1 LLPTEKVSRP
11 QSAVTHRREHSCPQ
25 LFHLL
30 TAFIV
35 ISIGRSFG
43 DPILA
48 AQQLTSAE
56 RQKVQDWYVRTVER
70 TGDGQWGVAIGTMD
84 GRVLWSL
91 NPELE
96 LIPAST
102 AKLFTTGFTRAT
114 AGGGARISTRVIGRG
129 RLDSTSGRWE
139 GSWQL
144 ELGGDPTLERPG
156 RGGPTLRE
164 LARQLRQQG
173 IRVLEG
179 PMAMTS
185 RTGPASS
192 RYPTVWSTDF
202 VGQLYAPP
210 VGPVTLHE
218 NTVSLTFRPG
228 PDVGSPPTLVSAYPA
243 GIERLVRI
251 NATTTGGA
259 RRRLG
264 LIADSD
270 GGWTL
275 IGSVGLGSRNVGLSA
290 VAHDPTSVLTYAWSA
305 ALERGGIQWIN
316 RSAPATSL
324 QALPVVL
331 AKVESAPFDSV
342 AVEINRRSLNIG
354 AELVLQWAAAS
365 QTAGPSMVTQHVRD
379 VVGPRAQI
387 RLVDG
392 SGLSELDRVSPLTQM
407 LYLARYPQLR
417 GAERFPFLL
426 PANGI
431 GTLRGLRGGMA
442 RGVVHAKT
450 GTLDRVATLA
460 GYLGRTDGVL
470 VISLMYNGRRIGP
483 ARAAEWELF
492 RLLGAE
498 GVDLTGALETHM
510 GGPTPVID
518 EDPTDSVGQQ

>member
-1 LLPTEKVSRP
+1 MHSRLFPALLV
-11 QSAVTHRREHSCPQ
+11 V
-25 LFHLL
+25 LL
-30 TAFIV
+30 
-35 ISIGRSFG
+35 SGSSSPG
-43 DPILA
+43 GLA
-48 AQQLTSAE
+48 AQQLTPGELARVE
-56 RQKVQDWYVRTVER
+56 EWYRRTLER
-70 TGDGQWGVAIGTMD
+70 TGDGQWGIAIGTMD
-84 GRVLWSL
+84 GRILWSM

-102 AKLFTTGFTRAT
+102 AKLFTTGFTRAR

-129 RLDSTSGRWE
+129 RLDTTSGRWQ

-156 RGGPTLRE
+156 RGGPSLRE
-164 LARQLRQQG
+164 LARQLRERG

-179 PMAMTS
+179 PLALTS

-192 RYPTVWSTDF
+192 RYPTVWSPEF
-202 VGQLYAPP
+202 EGQLYAPP

-218 NTVSLTFRPG
+218 NTISLTFRPG
-228 PDVGSPPTLVSAYPA
+228 PDVGSPPALLSAYPA

-251 NATTTGGA
+251 NATTVGGS

-275 IGSVGLGSRNVGLSA
+275 VGSVGIGSRTLGVSA
-290 VAHDPTSVLTYAWSA
+290 VAHLPSSVLAYAWSA
-305 ALERGGIQWIN
+305 ALERAGIQWIN
-316 RSAPATSL
+316 RNSVPSSWPAIP
-324 QALPVVL
+324 AVL

-365 QTAGPSMVTQHVRD
+365 QTAGPSLLTQHVRD
-379 VVGPRAQI
+379 VVGPKAQVQ
-387 RLVDG
+387 LVDG
-392 SGLSELDRVSPLTQM
+392 SGLSELDRVSPITQM
-407 LYLARYPQLR
+407 LYLARYPQLP
-417 GAERFPFLL
+417 GAERFPLLL

-431 GTLRGLRGGMA
+431 GTLRNLRRGMA

-498 GVDLTGALETHM
+498 GVNLSGALETHM
-510 GGPTPVID
+510 GGPSSFID
-518 EDPTDSVGQQ
+518 GAVDSAAGR